1 MWTVRCTKTEILNTC
16 SPAGVQ
22 CVACVQLCSP
32 LKKRAALHRLF
43 KVLFSVFL
51 VSVYFFYAAA
61 EAEAYS
67 STLHLIK

>member
-1 MWTVRCTKTEILNTC
+1 MCSLCTAVL
-16 SPAGVQ
+16 SPQKESGSTQAIQ
-22 CVACVQLCSP
+22 SAFL
-32 LKKRAALHRLF
+32 R
-43 KVLFSVFL
+43 FL